1 MCKNQKKWT
10 ILDCR
15 RCNRQWINGATKGS
29 QHLQPKWNKLPLFWW
44 SNLKRQPPFW
54 SKLRILAILSHS
66 FHPEQ
71 KWSQTF
77 PGANFLGHTD
87 CSVEGIWVD
96 FNWRKMSI
104 SEGLLVMYVNLVT
117 VSFCQNIFWI
127 MLILLSY
134 VDLPYMY
141 TCQIISSLLWH
152 CAQLQLRV
160 HSSPDNVHNVV
171 FRDPNMDSNWYLR
184 GKNKQ

>member
-1 MCKNQKKWT
+1 MEKLKK
-10 ILDCR
+10 
-15 RCNRQWINGATKGS
+15 ATSFLVKIKDFGYFKPFFS
-29 QHLQPKWNKLPLFWW
+29 SRTEIIKLF
-44 SNLKRQPPFW
+44 QGQ
-54 SKLRILAILSHS
+54 I
-66 FHPEQ
+66 
-71 KWSQTF
+71 
-77 PGANFLGHTD
+77 FLGHTD

-171 FRDPNMDSNWYLR
+171 FRDPNLDSNWYLR